1 MSERLKDH
9 RQLRV
14 WKAAMDLVDQVLD
27 LTAIFPP
34 SQRFVLAPQ
43 LQRAVMSVPSNIS
56 EGFGRETIREYLRF
70 LAIARGSLAEVQT
83 QLEIAK
89 RRCYA
94 PEEELSAAIEQS
106 TSVMKQLNA
115 LRTALREREAQR
127 RGQAPEAEAA
137 DDDV

>member
-1 MSERLKDH
+1 MTERVKDP

-14 WKAAMDLVDQVLD
+14 WKAAMDLTDGVLD

-43 LQRAVMSVPSNIS
+43 LQRAAISVPSNIS
-56 EGFGRETIREYLRF
+56 EGFMRESTKEFLRF

-83 QLEIAK
+83 QLEIA
-89 RRCYA
+89 RRRSYA
-94 PEEELSAAIEQS
+94 PEDEINAVIEQA

-115 LRTALREREAQR
+115 LRTALREREARQ
-127 RGQAPEAEAA
+127 RGQRGEAEGV
-137 DDDV
+137 DDGV